1 MRNKKYQRFKLDFLR
16 HRLSLSVLVGLVV
29 VTLSKTAL
37 AQTSATRVPIDA
49 FGEVFTAILAA
60 PAEQTR
66 VVVYRVHQ
74 PSNGFPVN
82 IYLNGQ
88 YHASLLR
95 GGYTEFCARPGAV
108 NIKAAL
114 DDASRLHSGKFDA
127 GQRLDLKPGQTVIL
141 KIDESASPSINLV
154 MGRTPQNH
162 EDLKSTRRQIHT
174 ISRAKA
180 AVACDEPAPVPLPA
194 AAPAYAPAS
203 APVAVALAPTPI
215 AKPPVPREYAL
226 ETDALFEFGKAEI
239 RASGFNAIE
248 SLLQRLLQDFSS
260 VERIRV
266 VGYTDPIGP
275 ASFNKKLSQARADVV
290 ARQIASRNI
299 PIERG
304 IVAEGRGPIELVKTG
319 CGNKPTPENKVC
331 HAPNRRVMVVITGAR
346 R

>member
-1 MRNKKYQRFKLDFLR
+1 MNSCKFFVEVTVDKSSFLGSVFQVIAPR
-16 HRLSLSVLVGLVV
+16 VARTLITGLVLVVA
-29 VTLSKTAL
+29 SHAAS
-37 AQTSATRVPIDA
+37 AQSSDSRVNIDA
-49 FGEVFTAILAA
+49 FGEVFSTALAA
-60 PAEQTR
+60 PANQTR
-66 VVVYRVHQ
+66 IFVFRNNQ
-74 PSNGFPVN
+74 APNALPVN

-95 GGYTEFCARPGAV
+95 GGFSEFCAAPGAV

-114 DDASRLHSGKFDA
+114 DDASKLHTSKLDA
-127 GQRLDLKPGQTVIL
+127 GQRLALQAGQTIYL
-141 KIDESASPSINLV
+141 KVDESTSPAIGLLSGTAAQAKADIE
-154 MGRTPQNH
+154 G
-162 EDLKSTRRQIHT
+162 TRRQIHT

-180 AVACDEPAPVPLPA
+180 ALTCGQPAPVVA
-194 AAPAYAPAS
+194 AAPP
-203 APVAVALAPTPI
+203 PPP
-215 AKPPVPREYAL
+215 KPPAPREYAL

-239 RASGFNAIE
+239 RASGYNAIE
-248 SLLQRLLQDFSS
+248 SLVQRLLQDFSS

-266 VGYTDPIGP
+266 VGYTDPIGS
-275 ASFNKKLSQARADVV
+275 AAFNKKLSQERADVV

-319 CGNKPTPENKVC
+319 CGNTPTPENKLC